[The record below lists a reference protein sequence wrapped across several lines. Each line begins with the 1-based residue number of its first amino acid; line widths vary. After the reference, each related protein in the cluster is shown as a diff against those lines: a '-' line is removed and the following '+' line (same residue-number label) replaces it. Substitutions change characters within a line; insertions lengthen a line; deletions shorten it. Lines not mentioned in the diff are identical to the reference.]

1 MKYNI
6 YKVKKL
12 KKIKRISKIYI
23 KLLLND
29 FSKRDNNPKYAPLIL
44 KILIIT

>member
-6 YKVKKL
+6 CKVKKF
-12 KKIKRISKIYI
+12 KKIKEYLRFII

-29 FSKRDNNPKYAPLIL
+29 FSKRDNNQKYAPLVL